1 MNALFLPRCVDTL
14 RCSAQSARMISMQF
28 LLTALVVVLI
38 PGTGVIY
45 TLALGL
51 GQGRRAA
58 VSAAFGC
65 TLGIVPHLAAA
76 TLGLATILHTS
87 AVLFTIVKFA
97 GVAYLLYL
105 AWSSLSADG
114 SLAITPEPSRDSDWR
129 IAQRGALINILNP
142 KLSIFFLA
150 LLPPFLSGNAA
161 NATTEMVLL
170 GSVFMALTFVIF
182 VLYGA
187 FAAAAR
193 ERILESHTA
202 MKWLNRSFAAVF
214 AALAGRLAIERA

>member
-1 MNALFLPRCVDTL
+1 MTL
-14 RCSAQSARMISMQF
+14 QF
-28 LLTALVVVLI
+28 LITAFVVVVA

-58 VSAAFGC
+58 IAASVGC
-65 TLGIVPHLAAA
+65 TFGIVPHLLAAM
-76 TLGLATILHTS
+76 LGLAAILHTS

-105 AWSSLSADG
+105 AWQALRSGGALS
-114 SLAITPEPSRDSDWR
+114 IQPNKSRDSDWR
-129 IAQRGALINILNP
+129 IARRGALINILNP

-150 LLPPFLSGNAA
+150 LLPPFLSGNPGT
-161 NATTEMVLL
+161 ATAEMLAM
-170 GSVFMALTFVIF
+170 GGVFMAMTFGVF
-182 VLYGA
+182 VVYGV

-193 ERILESHTA
+193 TYLLQSEAIMR
-202 MKWLNRSFAAVF
+202 WLNRSFAAIF
-214 AALAGRLAIERA
+214 AALAGRLALEQA